1 MRALTI
7 LLFGLYAQILWG
19 QSLADSLRHAL
30 TTSPADTNRVMT
42 LVDYAW
48 EINETLTKE
57 AEAHLQ
63 EALQLSRRLGFA
75 RGEAYALS
83 GMGTIEDIN
92 GNIDLAEAY
101 HKQSLAIRRTLG
113 NPRDVAASLNNLGVI
128 SEWRDDYVSALKY
141 HRESYNIM
149 QDFGDSL
156 RMARA
161 QENIAGVYLE
171 LGDYPEAQTALNQ
184 ARRIYELQH
193 LDASGVYTK
202 MGHLHLELDR
212 YEEALTWYDSTMRLR
227 ERGDNPLGVAQAYID
242 YGNALDELNASREA
256 IGYYH
261 KALDIC
267 TQYDDALCKAKIY
280 SNIADA
286 FKHIGAYPDALRHLE
301 RAERI
306 YKDHAYQT
314 GLMEIYN
321 TWGDVLRRMKR
332 LDAAFRYTNTYY
344 RIALDMGD
352 KKYIQRA
359 YKDFSALYA
368 SDGNY
373 KKAYEFRVKYD
384 EYRYAK
390 LDENMTRRFAYG
402 EVLYSDQF
410 VRDSLKDAQIRT
422 KMQADEI
429 AKRTLRSQLFLACA
443 LGLGVITLLLYNR
456 NRIRRKANQQLTAQN
471 EVIRQER
478 ERADQLLLNILP
490 ASTATELKA
499 NNRVQPVRYEEVT
512 VLFTDFV
519 GFTTIAE
526 TMTPEALVDE
536 LDRCFRHFD
545 ALAAAFN
552 LEKIKTIGDAYM
564 CAGGLPE
571 PNVSHAVDTVGAAL
585 AMLAELDMLMEE
597 NKAKGNPVFSM
608 RIGIHTGPVVAGVVG
623 TRKFAYDIW
632 GDAVNTAARMEQS
645 GLPGKVNISESTWL
659 RVKHRFECTFR
670 GKIQAKNKGELAM
683 FFVERPLPGE
693 MQTGA

>member
-1 MRALTI
+1 MRAPTT
-7 LLFGLYAQILWG
+7 LLLGLFAQILLG

-30 TTSPADTNRVMT
+30 GKSPADTGRVMM

-48 EINETLTKE
+48 EINETQTEE
-57 AEAHLQ
+57 AEARLQ
-63 EALQLSRRLGFA
+63 EALRLSRQLQFA
-75 RGEAYALS
+75 KGEAYALS
-83 GMGTIEDIN
+83 GMGTIEDIR
-92 GNIDLAEAY
+92 GNVEQAEMY
-101 HKQSLAIRRTLG
+101 HKQSLSIRRMLG
-113 NPRDVAASLNNLGVI
+113 NPRDIAASLNNLGVI
-128 SEWRDDYVSALKY
+128 SEWKDDFVSALKY

-149 QDFGDSL
+149 QDLGDSL

-193 LDASGVYTK
+193 LDATGVYTK

-212 YEEALTWYDSTMRLR
+212 YEEALAWYDSTMRLR
-227 ERGDNPLGVAQAYID
+227 EQGNNPLGIAQAYID
-242 YGNALDELNASREA
+242 YGNALDELKASGEA
-256 IGYYH
+256 VVYYK
-261 KALDIC
+261 KALNIC
-267 TQYDDALCKAKIY
+267 VQYEDALCEAKIH

-286 FKHIGAYPDALRHLE
+286 LKHMDDFHGALEHLLV
-301 RAERI
+301 AERI
-306 YKDHAYQT
+306 YKSHDYQT

-332 LDAAFRYTNTYY
+332 YDASLRYTETYY
-344 RIALDMGD
+344 RIALELGD

-368 SDGNY
+368 AMGNF
-373 KKAYEFRVKYD
+373 KDAYTFRVKYD

-410 VRDSLKDAQIRT
+410 VRDSLKDAQVRT
-422 KMQADEI
+422 RMQADEI
-429 AKRTLRSQLFLACA
+429 AKRTLRGQLFMACA
-443 LGLGVITLLLYNR
+443 LGLGVIALLLYNR

-471 EVIRQER
+471 ELIRKER

-490 ASTATELKA
+490 ASTASELKEK
-499 NNRVQPVRYEEVT
+499 NRVQPIRYEEVT

-545 ALAAAFN
+545 ALISKFN

-571 PNVSHAVDTVGAAL
+571 PNSTHAVDTVGAAL
-585 AMLAELDMLMEE
+585 AMLAELDALMAA
-597 NKAKGNPVFSM
+597 NKAHGRPVFSM

-645 GLPGKVNISESTWL
+645 SVPGKVNISESTWI
-659 RVKHRFECTFR
+659 RVKDQFECTFR
-670 GKIQAKNKGELAM
+670 GKIPAKNKGELAM
-683 FFVERPLPGE
+683 FFVEGPLPG
-693 MQTGA
+693 QTLA